1 MIKLHKQSLA
11 LALSGTFLAVLQ
23 PAFTVNAQETNS
35 ELGKLQSLLESKKW
49 YEADQETVSLIRNNP
64 ANLSCPN
71 LRAIDRLWMQSS
83 NGKYGLT
90 PQLEI
95 WQKVG
100 GSTCRTCEG
109 QIQQFSQQ
117 VRWNLGSP
125 VSPIP
130 GDFPGQYPTVAALS
144 WQSYVDSDNSFTRN
158 SLFAGGQTWQAW
170 RVTEFNL
177 FSTFA
182 NCGK

>member
-1 MIKLHKQSLA
+1 MVRSRSRNSLSAPQQPRQSV
-11 LALSGTFLAVLQ
+11 LSEPPRDRWDVDAI
-23 PAFTVNAQETNS
+23 
-35 ELGKLQSLLESKKW
+35 EL
-49 YEADQETVSLIRNNP
+49 
-64 ANLSCPN
+64 LS
-71 LRAIDRLWMQSS
+71 
-83 NGKYGLT
+83 KYGLT

-100 GSTCRTCEG
+100 GSNCRTCEG
-109 QIQQFSQQ
+109 QIKEFSKQ
-117 VRWNLGSP
+117 VGWNMSSQ

-130 GDFPGQYPTVAALS
+130 GEFPAQYPTVASLS
-144 WQSYVDSDNSFTRN
+144 WQSYVDSDKSITRY
-158 SLFAGGQTWQAW
+158 SLFAGAQTWQAW

>member
-1 MIKLHKQSLA
+1 MIKLHQLSIA
-11 LALSGTFLAVLQ
+11 LIITFVAILQ
-23 PAFTVNAQETNS
+23 PAFTVKAQESNS
-35 ELGKLQSLLESKKW
+35 DFSKLQSLLADKKW
-49 YEADQETVSLIRNNP
+49 YEADLETTSLIRNNP

-71 LRAIDRLWMQSS
+71 LRAIDRMWMQSS

-100 GSTCRTCEG
+100 GSSCRTCEG
-109 QIQQFSQQ
+109 QIQEFSQK
-117 VRWNLGSP
+117 VGWNMSSQ

-130 GDFPGQYPTVAALS
+130 GDFPAQYPTVASLS
-144 WQSYVDSDNSFTRN
+144 WQSYVDSDKSITRY

>member
-1 MIKLHKQSLA
+1 MIKLCQLSLA
-11 LALSGTFLAVLQ
+11 LIGTSIAFLQ
-23 PAFTVNAQETNS
+23 PAFPVKAQESNS
-35 ELGKLQSLLESKKW
+35 DFSKLQSLLAEKKW

-71 LRAIDRLWMQSS
+71 LRAIDRMWMQSS

-95 WQKVG
+95 WRQVG
-100 GSTCRTCEG
+100 GFSCRTCED
-109 QIQQFSQQ
+109 QIQAFSKQ
-117 VRWNLGSP
+117 VRWNLSLP

-130 GDFPGQYPTVAALS
+130 GDFPAQYPTVAALS

-170 RVTEFNL
+170 KVTEFNL

-182 NCGK
+182 NCSK

>member
-1 MIKLHKQSLA
+1 MKLRKQSLA
-11 LALSGTFLAVLQ
+11 LIGTVLAVLL
-23 PAFTVNAQETNS
+23 PTFAANSQENNS
-35 ELGKLQSLLESKKW
+35 EFSKLQSLLEAKKW
-49 YEADQETVSLIRNNP
+49 YEADQETVSLIRNNS

-71 LRAIDRLWMQSS
+71 LRTIDRLWVQSS

-90 PQLEI
+90 PQLEL
-95 WQKVG
+95 WRQAG
-100 GSTCRTCEG
+100 GSSCRTCEG
-109 QIQQFSQQ
+109 QIQEFSQK
-117 VRWNLGSP
+117 VGWNMSSQ

-130 GDFPGQYPTVAALS
+130 GEFPAQYPTIAALS
-144 WQSYVDSDNSFTRN
+144 WQSYVDSDKSLTRY

-177 FSTFA
+177 FSTFS

>member
-1 MIKLHKQSLA
+1 MIKLRKQSLA
-11 LALSGTFLAVLQ
+11 LIGTFLAVLQ
-23 PAFTVNAQETNS
+23 PAFTAHSQESNS
-35 ELGKLQSLLESKKW
+35 EFSKLQSLLETKKW

-71 LRAIDRLWMQSS
+71 LRAIDQMWMQSS

-100 GSTCRTCEG
+100 GSSCRTCEG
-109 QIQQFSQQ
+109 QIQEFSKQ
-117 VRWNLGSP
+117 VGWNMSSQ

-130 GDFPGQYPTVAALS
+130 GEFPAQYPTVASLS
-144 WQSYVDSDNSFTRN
+144 WQSYVDSDKSITR
-158 SLFAGGQTWQAW
+158 A
-170 RVTEFNL
+170 
-177 FSTFA
+177 
-182 NCGK
+182 C

>member
-1 MIKLHKQSLA
+1 VDAIEL
-11 LALSGTFLAVLQ
+11 LS
-23 PAFTVNAQETNS
+23 
-35 ELGKLQSLLESKKW
+35 
-49 YEADQETVSLIRNNP
+49 
-64 ANLSCPN
+64 
-71 LRAIDRLWMQSS
+71 
-83 NGKYGLT
+83 KYGLT

-100 GSTCRTCEG
+100 GSNCRTCEG
-109 QIQQFSQQ
+109 QIKEFSKQ
-117 VRWNLGSP
+117 VGWNMSSQ

-130 GDFPGQYPTVAALS
+130 GEFPAQYPTVASLS
-144 WQSYVDSDNSFTRN
+144 WQSYFDSDKSITRY
-158 SLFAGGQTWQAW
+158 SLFADAQTWQAW

>member
-1 MIKLHKQSLA
+1 MIKLRQKSLA
-11 LALSGTFLAVLQ
+11 LICTFVAVWQ
-23 PAFTVNAQETNS
+23 PAFTAHSQESNS
-35 ELGKLQSLLESKKW
+35 EFSKLQSLLEAKKW

-100 GSTCRTCEG
+100 GSSCRTCEG
-109 QIQQFSQQ
+109 QIQEFSKQ
-117 VRWNLGSP
+117 VGWNMRSQ

-130 GDFPGQYPTVAALS
+130 GEFPAQYPTVASLS
-144 WQSYVDSDNSFTRN
+144 WQSYVDSDKSITRY

>member
-1 MIKLHKQSLA
+1 MKLGKQSLA
-11 LALSGTFLAVLQ
+11 FIGTFLAVLL
-23 PAFTVNAQETNS
+23 PAFAANSQESNS
-35 ELGKLQSLLESKKW
+35 EFSKLQSLLEAKKW
-49 YEADQETVSLIRNNP
+49 YEADQETVSLIRNNS

-71 LRAIDRLWMQSS
+71 LRTIDRLWMQSS

-90 PQLEI
+90 PQLEV
-95 WQKVG
+95 WQQVG
-100 GSTCRTCEG
+100 GSSCRTCEG
-109 QIQQFSQQ
+109 QIQEFSQK
-117 VRWNLGSP
+117 VGWNMSSQ
-125 VSPIP
+125 VSPLP
-130 GDFPGQYPTVAALS
+130 GDFPAQYPTVASLS
-144 WQSYVDSDNSFTRN
+144 WQSYVDSDKSITRY

>member
-1 MIKLHKQSLA
+1 MIKLGQLSLA
-11 LALSGTFLAVLQ
+11 LVGTFIAVLQ
-23 PAFTVNAQETNS
+23 PALTANSQESNS
-35 ELGKLQSLLESKKW
+35 ELSKLQSLLEAKKW

-100 GSTCRTCEG
+100 GSNCRTCEG
-109 QIQQFSQQ
+109 QIQDFSKQ
-117 VRWNLGSP
+117 VGWNMSSQ

-130 GDFPGQYPTVAALS
+130 GEFPPTFRTPNWHIGAL
-144 WQSYVDSDNSFTRN
+144 R
-158 SLFAGGQTWQAW
+158 
-170 RVTEFNL
+170 E
-177 FSTFA
+177 
-182 NCGK
+182 

>member
-1 MIKLHKQSLA
+1 MIKLRKQSLA
-11 LALSGTFLAVLQ
+11 LIGTFIAVLQ
-23 PAFTVNAQETNS
+23 PAFTANSQESNS
-35 ELGKLQSLLESKKW
+35 EFSKLQSLLESKKW
-49 YEADQETVSLIRNNP
+49 YEADQETVSLLRNNP
-64 ANLSCPN
+64 ANVSCPN
-71 LRAIDRLWMQSS
+71 LRAIDGMWMQSS

-100 GSTCRTCEG
+100 GSNCRTCEG
-109 QIQQFSQQ
+109 QIKEFSKQ
-117 VRWNLGSP
+117 VGWNMSSQ

-130 GDFPGQYPTVAALS
+130 GEFPAQYPTVASLS
-144 WQSYVDSDNSFTRN
+144 WQSYVDSDKSITRY
-158 SLFAGGQTWQAW
+158 SLFAGAQTWQAW

>member
-1 MIKLHKQSLA
+1 VDAIEL
-11 LALSGTFLAVLQ
+11 LS
-23 PAFTVNAQETNS
+23 
-35 ELGKLQSLLESKKW
+35 
-49 YEADQETVSLIRNNP
+49 
-64 ANLSCPN
+64 
-71 LRAIDRLWMQSS
+71 
-83 NGKYGLT
+83 KYGLT

-100 GSTCRTCEG
+100 GSNCRTCEG
-109 QIQQFSQQ
+109 QIKDFSKQ
-117 VRWNLGSP
+117 VGWNMSSQ

-130 GDFPGQYPTVAALS
+130 GEFPAQYPTVASLS
-144 WQSYVDSDNSFTRN
+144 WQSYVDSDKSITRY
-158 SLFAGGQTWQAW
+158 SLFAGAQTWQAW